1 MALRAAR
8 SIVLPLLLLCATA
21 ASAGERGYF
30 GFGLEVA
37 TKGFFLSPEIT
48 SLKISKVVP
57 GTPAE
62 RGGIRAGDTIL
73 QVEDLVVAGS
83 KALDLKARAARDV
96 GQILH
101 LQLRHADGQT
111 YAVNMVAVPHP

>member
-37 TKGFFLSPEIT
+37 TKGFFLSPK
-48 SLKISKVVP
+48 S
-57 GTPAE
+57 
-62 RGGIRAGDTIL
+62 RR
-73 QVEDLVVAGS
+73 
-83 KALDLKARAARDV
+83 
-96 GQILH
+96 
-101 LQLRHADGQT
+101 
-111 YAVNMVAVPHP
+111 